1 MTYSGKVA
9 VLFGGIGSER
19 EVSLDSGRT
28 VADALT
34 SAGIETIAADIT
46 PEDLSILDDN
56 TIDAF
61 FIMLHGIWGEDGQL
75 QKILEQK
82 GLTFTG
88 SGSKASQLAFDKGDS
103 KKAFLSAGLPTLP
116 YLAVGCD
123 SDWGLTEKELEII
136 GKKFVVKPAC
146 EGSSTGIEIAEG
158 IDEAIAAAKK
168 CTAAYGKTVIEKYV
182 KAREFTV
189 GVLAGEALP
198 IIEIRTKQAFYD
210 YNAKY
215 IADTTEY
222 LFDTLEDKKIA
233 ADMSSAALKCFEQ
246 LGCQGYAR
254 VDFLLTE
261 DNKFYI
267 LEANTIPGFTSHS
280 LLPKAAAKRGYSLP
294 ELCEKILADALN
306 TSSQLDAKHLSQS

>member
-1 MTYSGKVA
+1 MTFSGKVA

-19 EVSLDSGRT
+19 EVSLNSGQT
-28 VADALT
+28 VAKALT
-34 SAGIETIAADIT
+34 SAGIETVAADIT
-46 PEDLSILDDN
+46 PDNLSILDDN

-61 FIMLHGIWGEDGQL
+61 FIMLHGRWGEDGQL

-82 GLTFTG
+82 RLTFTG
-88 SGSKASQLAFDKGDS
+88 SGSKASQLAFDKGES

-116 YLAVGCD
+116 YISVNTD
-123 SDWGLTEKELEII
+123 SDWVQAETKLKNI
-136 GKKFVVKPAC
+136 GNKFVVKPAC
-146 EGSSTGIEIAEG
+146 EGSSTGIEIVSG
-158 IDEAIAAAKK
+158 ISETIAAAKN
-168 CTAAYGKTVIEKYV
+168 CTASYGKTVIEKYA

-189 GVLAGEALP
+189 GILAGEALP
-198 IIEIRTKQAFYD
+198 IIEIRPKQAFYD

-222 LFDTLEDKKIA
+222 LFDTLEDKKIV
-233 ADMSSAALKCFEQ
+233 ADMSSAALKCFDQ

-267 LEANTIPGFTSHS
+267 LEINTIPGFTSHS
-280 LLPKAAAKRGYSLP
+280 LLPKAAAKHGYSLP

-306 TSSQLDAKHLSQS
+306 QRH